1 MKKIYIITAVIIGLV
16 LIGFATYKEDKFY
29 NIYGK
34 ADIKVKEYDFGEITY
49 LDTINYTFEIKNVGD
64 EPLIINKVLP
74 NCDCI
79 LVDYEK
85 GIINKNNVAKIS
97 TKFIPQKTRLG
108 LISLRILV
116 EGNFNDGVTHLK
128 MKGIV
133 NDIN

>member
-34 ADIKVKEYDFGEITY
+34 ADIKVKEYYFGEITY
-49 LDTINYTFEIKNVGD
+49 LDTINYTFKIKNVGD